1 MSPLADRT
9 ETVQITGVRFTDDR
23 VYVALSDGREVGLPL
38 SLRGL
43 RWLANASPDERAGWE
58 IGPAG
63 QSVNWWN
70 LDDGIEVGH
79 LLRHGRLT

>member
-1 MSPLADRT
+1 MSTLADRT
-9 ETVQITGVRFTDDR
+9 ETVQITGVRFTGDM
-23 VYVALSDGREVGLPL
+23 VYVTLSDGREVGLPL

-43 RWLANASPDERAGWE
+43 RWLANASPEERAQWE

-70 LDDGIEVGH
+70 LQDGIEVQH
-79 LLRHGRLT
+79 LLKHGRLT